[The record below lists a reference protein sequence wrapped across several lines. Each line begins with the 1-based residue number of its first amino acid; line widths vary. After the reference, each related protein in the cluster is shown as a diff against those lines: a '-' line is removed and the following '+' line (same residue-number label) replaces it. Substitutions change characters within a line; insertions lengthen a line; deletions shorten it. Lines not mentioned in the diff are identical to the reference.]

1 MTWHVIRVRSKD
13 AQKQLARTS
22 LSTVYIFFFWGGGG
36 DLITGCIFLVK
47 FKFSLFAFLVN
58 IVIFPGGNVWRGDL

>member
-22 LSTVYIFFFWGGGG
+22 LNYCLHSFYLSTIVERFSVTFFYGGMVTVLN
-36 DLITGCIFLVK
+36 DLYHE
-47 FKFSLFAFLVN
+47 
-58 IVIFPGGNVWRGDL
+58 

>member
-22 LSTVYIFFFWGGGG
+22 LSFAWIITKTSDVSHAMANHLDHEDAIVSEKLELFENQFF
-36 DLITGCIFLVK
+36 
-47 FKFSLFAFLVN
+47 
-58 IVIFPGGNVWRGDL
+58 